1 MVVHLEANGLEARSG
16 RSIDIHC
23 SVATRPFSM
32 SGSLESRFV
41 FGFSFHRALLLLLLG
56 SRRMLFSTGF
66 LSALLV
72 SLSEARCRLGFSRRI
87 DAAIYRPAWKA
98 KTRSQSSEHGVVA
111 TREHRHSSGSFWVK
125 GDVT

>member
-1 MVVHLEANGLEARSG
+1 
-16 RSIDIHC
+16 
-23 SVATRPFSM
+23 M

-41 FGFSFHRALLLLLLG
+41 FGFSFHRAFLLLLLG

-66 LSALLV
+66 LFALLV

-125 GDVT
+125 GDVTLLRGPGLGGFWPASRNSRLYSEKIRFF